1 MQKNQAIFIIGAP
14 GSGKDVVIRDIT
26 SNYNIIEFTA
36 TQIDEMLSNDT
47 AFKRALP
54 EKQESLLERNSI
66 LITANSF
73 NLNFALTK
81 QVLESIGY
89 SAHLILVE
97 TNLSVSI
104 ERLKTRNNLKESL
117 ERITIGNANRKS
129 ILELFESNIIVDNS
143 ETLDLSEARIYILDI
158 LSELSFK
165 SDLTLEDIAKPRIKK
180 KLKSIVPGDVT
191 DTRGMTPGSWS
202 VYNGV
207 AESYEVFSFDT
218 SPIATS
224 PMQKLSSSTADMRSD
239 DDKERTRRVLGKI
252 KKINFKKVVPY
263 GIG

>member
-180 KLKSIVPGDVT
+180 KLKSIVLP
-191 DTRGMTPGSWS
+191 
-202 VYNGV
+202 
-207 AESYEVFSFDT
+207 ES
-218 SPIATS
+218 I
-224 PMQKLSSSTADMRSD
+224 TA
-239 DDKERTRRVLGKI
+239 
-252 KKINFKKVVPY
+252 
-263 GIG
+263 